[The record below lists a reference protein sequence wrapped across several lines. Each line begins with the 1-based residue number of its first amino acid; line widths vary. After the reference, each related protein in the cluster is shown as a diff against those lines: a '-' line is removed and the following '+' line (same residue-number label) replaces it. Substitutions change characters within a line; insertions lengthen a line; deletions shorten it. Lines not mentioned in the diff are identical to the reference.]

1 MQLHNYQFEN
11 CFTVWSDE
19 IRGILSPLYYIST
32 PKNTHGLVP
41 LKEVA
46 LINPSRKRQK
56 VDDAQKVPYVG
67 LPETDDKRVRTVLHR
82 PFREVGGRNIIKKG
96 DILFARIEPSIFNK
110 KYIYVDDLDG
120 AEYAYTS
127 TEFYIVE
134 AKDAVNPIYLFSVLF
149 SDGVYNQII
158 GKTTGSTGRRRL
170 DKSAFENILI
180 PLPPRDT
187 QDKIAIAHLTAE
199 ELKQGNKQKAQEFLS
214 GIDEW
219 ISQQLV
225 LSFTHDIDKIFTI
238 WSDSAVNNRLDP
250 LFWSSDVFA
259 FLDKSKYP
267 RKQLSEVTKYIVT
280 GYAAGK
286 NDQEE
291 DGIIQI
297 RPTNINEQ
305 RELIFDKNIYVKKQN
320 LQTRTNDL
328 LKRKDV
334 LFNNTNSQDLVGKA
348 TLFDLEGQYFCSNH
362 ITRIQTNPE
371 LLPEFL
377 TLLLNLYQQNK
388 VFYRICTNWNNQS
401 GVNAGLLQTVKI
413 PVPPLDVQKDIVEE
427 VNRRKKE
434 AKSLMDEVDASLF
447 EAKAKIEEMVL
458 GA

>member
-1 MQLHNYQFEN
+1 
-11 CFTVWSDE
+11 
-19 IRGILSPLYYIST
+19 
-32 PKNTHGLVP
+32 
-41 LKEVA
+41 
-46 LINPSRKRQK
+46 
-56 VDDAQKVPYVG
+56 
-67 LPETDDKRVRTVLHR
+67 
-82 PFREVGGRNIIKKG
+82 
-96 DILFARIEPSIFNK
+96 
-110 KYIYVDDLDG
+110 
-120 AEYAYTS
+120 
-127 TEFYIVE
+127 
-134 AKDAVNPIYLFSVLF
+134 
-149 SDGVYNQII
+149 
-158 GKTTGSTGRRRL
+158 
-170 DKSAFENILI
+170 
-180 PLPPRDT
+180 
-187 QDKIAIAHLTAE
+187 
-199 ELKQGNKQKAQEFLS
+199 
-214 GIDEW
+214 
-219 ISQQLV
+219 
-225 LSFTHDIDKIFTI
+225 
-238 WSDSAVNNRLDP
+238 
-250 LFWSSDVFA
+250 
-259 FLDKSKYP
+259 
-267 RKQLSEVTKYIVT
+267 VTKYIVT